1 VCNEDTVTSEKVVY
15 DLPMQFLQET
25 EHERTLR
32 RLKSCTHTLYAI
44 SEELQDPLEVDQ
56 RADLLIAVENLI
68 EVASY
73 VTDQCRGIAW
83 QYTPVPGADDEDE
96 DI

>member
-1 VCNEDTVTSEKVVY
+1 
-15 DLPMQFLQET
+15 M
-25 EHERTLR
+25 R
-32 RLKSCTHTLYAI
+32 RLRSCTHTLI
-44 SEELQDPLEVDQ
+44 SVSEELDDPVDIDQ

-83 QYTPVPGADDEDE
+83 QHSPVPGSEEEE

>member
-1 VCNEDTVTSEKVVY
+1 
-15 DLPMQFLQET
+15 MQFLQET

-32 RLKSCTHTLYAI
+32 RLKSCTHTLYSI
-44 SEELQDPLEVDQ
+44 VDELQDPLEVDQ

-83 QYTPVPGADDEDE
+83 QHTPVPGPEEEE